1 MFTYVVWSCKR
12 INLADILMDFLRLKY
27 NFFIDLVVKKLRCNN
42 KKLRKTKKKTVK
54 FRLWRNI
61 V

>member
-1 MFTYVVWSCKR
+1 MFTYVVWSCKI

-42 KKLRKTKKKTVK
+42 KKLRKTKKNSK
-54 FRLWRNI
+54 I
-61 V
+61 